1 LVLVDGDLNVL
12 DPLGFGL
19 LLLLFDLVAFGVGL
33 LLLRRRRCCLYELLL
48 CLLLLNAERSL
59 FFLLDEV

>member
-33 LLLRRRRCCLYELLL
+33 LLLGRRRCCLYELLL